1 MYTAY
6 CNVQKKYPKRGNDH
20 EKIKNRKVDHGGL
33 YGVYVPVCAYHSD
46 GGGVLFGNIDGS
58 ESVSHVQAAETT
70 YANNIVTYPNGTNE
84 LGCFPDGYS
93 YVFTDK
99 TKITSFRSR
108 ITDSDLTTVTVD
120 SSLPVGNQ
128 KNPYVIADTDDW
140 EKFAKKVITTNS
152 NGLNQ
157 YFVLASD
164 LDFSGVAFHPVY
176 YFKGTFYGL
185 GHSLKN
191 ISVSTWQSYISNTTL
206 TNMAAAS
213 YGYGVFGGVGGAT
226 ITDLIVEDFQ
236 YKDMPQLSEARL
248 RILRVGGIAGYS
260 DGLDYILNCHAS
272 GEITSTKTYGG
283 NYSGIGGMVGVHL
296 GGSASPVTIYR
307 CSVELKN
314 VVLKHSS
321 YSAIIGG
328 LIGDLANN
336 SFATIYDCAVNVKS
350 NSVGDSVFPSLTLG
364 WSQANTASCI
374 TFENIVGTVT
384 EASTKPVYGG
394 GLTSLCN
401 GMTAPT
407 LRNLYGEVRSGGKVM
422 YAAVGA
428 SVTPV
433 NTSVSNLHIVKGPT
447 DSYVTSFVSGSG
459 NKSGNLATKITVHES
474 GSNMVQMAKDSV
486 GSDSSKPLNSNI
498 WDASKIGGTY
508 DPDNTPVRNYL
519 KITVSYYDYIN
530 GEDRPYS
537 WTENEPKEVKSGESL
552 ETPASK
558 PNRTFL
564 GWTTDKT
571 GGSEPFK
578 AVPSTMFGDNKL
590 YAVWEATASS
600 AEISAKLGSTALS
613 YDETNG
619 YTGEYDGT
627 GIVLTATLTV
637 DGMTDPDVSYQWER
651 NGENIA
657 SGGTAKSYT
666 VGYVNDNGNYSVVLK
681 YKSKSEPLFYGNAYG
696 DEKKV
701 AMTPV
706 DPSKLTFRNVRI
718 PSGSHAYVGADL
730 SDVTPTGNLLFGATQ
745 IEADIIW
752 DNSNDRFGSGSSDSV
767 LNGNEETRTVLFRP
781 AEKYGGNYG
790 NNIPYEF
797 TYEIEH
803 LKFTFHLTGFGTMNM
818 IQVDLKYGDNYAYGK
833 IADLFEKEM
842 EPYMSRLGGK
852 APVFKLMDGSEY
864 KIAEFRNL
872 NKTFTNVSDPAVL
885 QITVRFE
892 AQSHTLTFDPNGG
905 TFEEGVENEPQ
916 VVRYG
921 NHAAAPAS
929 PPVNDPLLF
938 LGWFYWTKDD
948 DGKDI
953 EVQWDFEK
961 DCVTRDMELHAV
973 WLAADTL
980 DSLTAEI
987 APGTVFNANEAMD
1000 KSKLTVTAT
1009 FSGNRNGI
1017 EVEQTVVLSSAQYT
1031 LEYYNSDGTKFTDNK
1046 LHVTDDGSNT
1056 RVVIKYVNDGSVNDN
1071 GVTAELSIKPKK
1083 ITLNTNELIE
1093 KGYFS
1098 DSTVEI
1104 DPDGNPLSLA
1114 IAPGRVAD
1122 LFGLY
1127 LDENKVTYTYS
1138 IGGREIDPSQV
1149 VKPGEYTVTAH
1160 FVPEFADYEAPDI
1173 SVTLKIVAQKE
1184 TLNVTWD
1191 ATEFIFNN
1199 KVQVPTP
1206 SFTITL
1212 ADGSEQTIE
1221 KVNYR
1226 LEGDVDAK
1234 SVGNNYYVNLILVDT
1249 GYKLDGIVGTAFI
1262 IKKAKVAVPAQLE
1275 GLDYIGTE
1283 YDLNNLAE
1291 EYKIYF
1297 EGLDTDL
1304 VTVTTGATGTNAGMY
1319 TAYIVLKDTQNS
1331 EWDGVTGVRQQMT
1344 WEIKKAQLSVF
1355 WGNEHRFNVNA
1366 DVPNVVYFVGLVEG
1380 DMDQAQLSDLTY
1392 TGDSDMSKEGSHT
1405 LTVSLKASAA
1415 WTKNY
1420 QLDDSKSF
1428 TFVVADGEGDVTLVY
1443 IEWGETKFVFKDN
1456 EWQGPSVTFRNQ
1468 EDGSDITELLK
1479 GLNAVI
1485 IENETALW
1493 AGNYEMK
1500 VSLDSASGYYLYG
1513 KTSCNYTISKDK
1525 DGNGADPNG
1534 GTPLPPGGGDNEDG
1548 NTLNIPLWQVIVS
1561 GVSTVLFV
1569 VCAVKSYSNLSK
1581 AKAARKET
1589 KELASQ
1595 SYSVNYGFAPLPLMA
1610 VGSFLGMGETPWTII
1625 AFVTLGLFLVSL
1637 MAVLLT
1643 SKKRKAAE
1651 LALKREQARIA
1662 EEKEF
1667 AREEEQLRREEQMRE
1682 EQRRRD
1688 EEFKMMFAAMQ
1699 QSNSGSMHYEDMQN
1713 MIASTVSALLPA
1725 MQQQMALPPAQSDMS
1740 GYAQPG
1746 YVSPEA
1752 EMLRA
1757 QMAQQQELMAQ
1768 QQAQMAQQQEL
1779 INQLLQN
1786 QQAPVYEEEEPEDD
1800 ISWLG
1805 GNDEII
1811 SLEESYGA
1819 LSDEGKRAYYEIG
1832 SYIMNKPRTS
1842 QNDGRYAVLFKYR
1855 GRTVF
1860 KLAIKDDAPVLY
1872 YPLNGGR
1879 GEVRIADPA
1888 SLGTAKSMID
1898 RTVMSVDGEL
1908 N

>member
-1 MYTAY
+1 MKKSKIARWITAGFTAFTFLFALII
-6 CNVQKKYPKRGNDH
+6 PM
-20 EKIKNRKVDHGGL
+20 
-33 YGVYVPVCAYHSD
+33 
-46 GGGVLFGNIDGS
+46 GGGTLFGLLDRGGSVASSDKVTASASGITRPSGSTFGQLVDGS
-58 ESVSHVQAAETT
+58 
-70 YANNIVTYPNGTNE
+70 
-84 LGCFPDGYS
+84 S
-93 YVFTDK
+93 YIYTDK
-99 TKITSFRSR
+99 TLMQATHAGNSTEDFTSKAVNTS
-108 ITDSDLTTVTVD
+108 LTHGTAD
-120 SSLPVGNQ
+120 
-128 KNPYVIADTDDW
+128 NPYVIENRIDW
-140 EKFAKKVITTNS
+140 ENFVQWTAKDATFGAGRV
-152 NGLNQ
+152 
-157 YFVLASD
+157 FVLASD
-164 LDFSGVAFHPVY
+164 IDFAETTSSDGTALPPFHMVGVFQGA
-176 YFKGTFYGL
+176 FYGT

-191 ISVSTWQSYISNTTL
+191 ITNTDWVYYNKATSSYAAV
-206 TNMAAAS
+206 TNAAN
-213 YGYGVFGGVGGAT
+213 YTNGGFGVFGKIQDAEV
-226 ITDLIVEDFQ
+226 TDLIVENFSFTNVQQVTSISVWDG
-236 YKDMPQLSEARL
+236 SA
-248 RILRVGGIAGYS
+248 IGGVAGVTYGNS
-260 DGLDYILNCHAS
+260 YVLNCQTS
-272 GEITSTKTYGG
+272 GHIAHVSFVAGRG
-283 NYSGIGGMVGVHL
+283 SQFGWPSGIVGSHRNTNTTNRNL
-296 GGSASPVTIYR
+296 YIYR
-307 CSVELKN
+307 CSAEVSIDAPTASN
-314 VVLKHSS
+314 FHQTG
-321 YSAIIGG
+321 AGIIGEVWET
-328 LIGDLANN
+328 AYCYV
-336 SFATIYDCAVNVKS
+336 YDCAANVSVNTPARSIYSHIGACTGWSNGYIYIENFVGSTTNTPDVTEPRSGALGGATFGTLKKNVWVDGKQGTLNLPPWAGAGTLTNVNVVKAGAYHNTPGGIDVPAGNQFGTRS
-350 NSVGDSVFPSLTLG
+350 ALQTAAKNAIGGVLPSAI
-364 WSQANTASCI
+364 WNA
-374 TFENIVGTVT
+374 ENI
-384 EASTKPVYGG
+384 TK
-394 GLTSLCN
+394 T
-401 GMTAPT
+401 TF
-407 LRNLYGEVRSGGKVM
+407 
-422 YAAVGA
+422 
-428 SVTPV
+428 TP
-433 NTSVSNLHIVKGPT
+433 
-447 DSYVTSFVSGSG
+447 
-459 NKSGNLATKITVHES
+459 E
-474 GSNMVQMAKDSV
+474 
-486 GSDSSKPLNSNI
+486 NS
-498 WDASKIGGTY
+498 
-508 DPDNTPVRNYL
+508 PVRNPL
-519 KITVSYYDYIN
+519 KISVSYYDYIN
-530 GEDRPYS
+530 GQDRPYS
-537 WTENEPKEVKSGESL
+537 WTEDGPQEVKGGESL
-552 ETPASK
+552 ETPEAK
-558 PNRTFL
+558 TGRKFM

-571 GGSEPFK
+571 GASAPFTS
-578 AVPSTMFGDNKL
+578 VPVGMFGDNNL
-590 YAVWEATASS
+590 YAVWEAVTSS

-790 NNIPYEF
+790 NNIPYAF

-916 VVRYG
+916 EVRYG

-1191 ATEFIFNN
+1191 ATEFTFNN

-1319 TAYIVLKDTQNS
+1319 TAYIVLKDSQNS

-1428 TFVVADGEGDVTLVY
+1428 TFVVADGEGDVILVY

-1534 GTPLPPGGGDNEDG
+1534 GTPLPPGGGDNGDG

-1569 VCAVKSYSNLSK
+1569 VCAVKTYSNLSK
-1581 AKAARKET
+1581 AKAARRET

-1610 VGSFLGMGETPWTII
+1610 VGAFLGMGETPWTII

-1643 SKKRKAAE
+1643 SRKRKAAE

-1879 GEVRIADPA
+1879 GEVRIADSA

>member
-1 MYTAY
+1 MD
-6 CNVQKKYPKRGNDH
+6 RG
-20 EKIKNRKVDHGGL
+20 EL

-46 GGGVLFGNIDGS
+46 GGGTLFGLLDRGGSVASSDKVTASASGITRPSGSTFGQLVDGS
-58 ESVSHVQAAETT
+58 
-70 YANNIVTYPNGTNE
+70 
-84 LGCFPDGYS
+84 S
-93 YVFTDK
+93 YIYTDK
-99 TKITSFRSR
+99 TLMQATHAGNSTEDFTSKAVNTS
-108 ITDSDLTTVTVD
+108 LTHGTAD
-120 SSLPVGNQ
+120 
-128 KNPYVIADTDDW
+128 NPYVIENRTDW
-140 EKFAKKVITTNS
+140 ENFVQWTAKDATFGAGRV
-152 NGLNQ
+152 
-157 YFVLASD
+157 FVLASD
-164 LDFSGVAFHPVY
+164 IDFAETTSSDGTALPPFHMVGVFQGA
-176 YFKGTFYGL
+176 FYGT

-191 ISVSTWQSYISNTTL
+191 ITNTDWVYYNKATSSYAAV
-206 TNMAAAS
+206 TNAAN
-213 YGYGVFGGVGGAT
+213 YTNGGFGVFGKIQEAV
-226 ITDLIVEDFQ
+226 ITDLIVENFSFTNV
-236 YKDMPQLSEARL
+236 PQVTSLGAWAGSS
-248 RILRVGGIAGYS
+248 IGGIAGVSY
-260 DGLDYILNCHAS
+260 GNNYILNCQTGGHIAHVSFS
-272 GEITSTKTYGG
+272 GNNFGWPSGIVGSHINTSTANRNLY
-283 NYSGIGGMVGVHL
+283 
-296 GGSASPVTIYR
+296 IYR
-307 CSVELKN
+307 CSSEVSIDAPT
-314 VVLKHSS
+314 SS
-321 YSAIIGG
+321 TFHQTGAGIIGEVWET
-328 LIGDLANN
+328 AYCYV
-336 SFATIYDCAVNVKS
+336 YDCAANVSVNTPARSTYSHIGACVGWANGYLYTENFVGFLTVTPDVTSPYSGAGGGTQKSTLQKNIWVDGKQGTLNLPPWTGVGTLTNGNVVKAGAYH
-350 NSVGDSVFPSLTLG
+350 SVSGINIIDVPAGNQFGTRSALQTAAKNAVGGVLPSAI
-364 WSQANTASCI
+364 WNA
-374 TFENIVGTVT
+374 ENI
-384 EASTKPVYGG
+384 TK
-394 GLTSLCN
+394 T
-401 GMTAPT
+401 TF
-407 LRNLYGEVRSGGKVM
+407 
-422 YAAVGA
+422 
-428 SVTPV
+428 TP
-433 NTSVSNLHIVKGPT
+433 
-447 DSYVTSFVSGSG
+447 
-459 NKSGNLATKITVHES
+459 E
-474 GSNMVQMAKDSV
+474 
-486 GSDSSKPLNSNI
+486 NS
-498 WDASKIGGTY
+498 
-508 DPDNTPVRNYL
+508 PVRNPL
-519 KITVSYYDYIN
+519 KISVSYYDYIN
-530 GEDRPYS
+530 GQDRPYS
-537 WTENEPKEVKSGESL
+537 WTEDGPQEVKGGESL
-552 ETPASK
+552 ETPEAK
-558 PNRTFL
+558 TGRKFM

-571 GGSEPFK
+571 GASAPFTS
-578 AVPSTMFGDNKL
+578 VPVGMFGDNKL
-590 YAVWEATASS
+590 YAVWEAVTSS

-852 APVFKLMDGSEY
+852 APVFRLMDGSEY

-1534 GTPLPPGGGDNEDG
+1534 ENPLPPGGGDNGDN
-1548 NTLNIPLWQVIVS
+1548 NTITGLPLWQLIVG
-1561 GVSTVLFV
+1561 GVSALLFV
-1569 VCAVKSYSNLSK
+1569 VCTLKSFAEYGK
-1581 AKAARKET
+1581 AKAAKREA
-1589 KELASQ
+1589 KELAAQ
-1595 SYSVNYGFAPLPLMA
+1595 SYAVNYSFAPLPLLAMGA
-1610 VGSFLGMGETPWTII
+1610 GVKFLGLEETPWTVI
-1625 AFVTLGLFLVSL
+1625 ALVAAGLFLVS
-1637 MAVLLT
+1637 AVMLFMMT
-1643 SKKRKAAE
+1643 KKRKAAE
-1651 LALKREQARIA
+1651 LLLKREQARIA
-1662 EEKEF
+1662 EEKEY
-1667 AREEEQLRREEQMRE
+1667 AREEEQ
-1682 EQRRRD
+1682 QRRDNELR
-1688 EEFKMMFAAMQ
+1688 MMFAAMQ
-1699 QSNSGSMHYEDMQN
+1699 QGGYQQQPMYDDSHIQN
-1713 MIASTVSALLPA
+1713 LIASTVSALLPA
-1725 MQQQMALPPAQSDMS
+1725 VQQQMALPPAQDPNM
-1740 GYAQPG
+1740 YAQSPLG
-1746 YVSPEA
+1746 YGAPNSEA
-1752 EMLRA
+1752 EALRA
-1757 QMAQQQELMAQ
+1757 QMAAQEERMARQQEQMA
-1768 QQAQMAQQQEL
+1768 AQMAQQQEL
-1779 INQLLQN
+1779 INQLIQN
-1786 QQAPVYEEEEPEDD
+1786 QAAPAYEEEPEDD

-1805 GNDEII
+1805 ENDEMI

-1842 QNDGRYAVLFKYR
+1842 QNDGRYAVLVKYR
-1855 GRTVF
+1855 GKTVF
-1860 KLAIKDDAPVLY
+1860 KLCIKDDAPVLY

-1879 GEVRIADPA
+1879 GEVRIADSA

-1898 RTVMSVDGEL
+1898 RCVSAVDNEL